1 MGADPSLNNRHTGK
15 VDHWW
20 CRCVLKMHGQN
31 NALMLIYILTSV
43 LPSTETSWMLFP
55 GSSAILPPRR
65 NSRAQ
70 TSSRGGEEKR
80 GDDDGSSDICISR
93 GVCLLSRSN
102 CPGKLVLCRR
112 SDDREVLLMP
122 RLLRSLWTEIVLKEM
137 FALVLSS

>member
-1 MGADPSLNNRHTGK
+1 M
-15 VDHWW
+15 
-20 CRCVLKMHGQN
+20 
-31 NALMLIYILTSV
+31 
-43 LPSTETSWMLFP
+43 
-55 GSSAILPPRR
+55 LPPRR

-93 GVCLLSRSN
+93 GFCLLSRSN
-102 CPGKLVLCRR
+102 CPGKLVLWRR
-112 SDDREVLLMP
+112 SDDQEVLLMP